1 MEEIFV
7 PALGMAMEEVIL
19 LEWHKN
25 PGDVISVGDVIATIE
40 TDKAILEINAETS
53 GVLGR
58 HRFNINDPVVP
69 GGTVTVVLAPG
80 ESE

>member
-1 MEEIFV
+1 MEEVFV

-25 PGDVISVGDVIATIE
+25 PGDVIGVGDVIAIVE
-40 TDKAILEINAETS
+40 TDKAILEITAETS
-53 GVLGR
+53 GILGR
-58 HRFNINDPVVP
+58 HRFSINDAVVP
-69 GGTVTVVLAPG
+69 GGTVTVILAPG

>member
-1 MEEIFV
+1 MEEVFV

-19 LEWHKN
+19 LEWQKN
-25 PGDVISVGDVIATIE
+25 PGDAINIGDVIAIVE
-40 TDKAILEINAETS
+40 TDKAVLEITAETA

-58 HRFNINDPVVP
+58 HRFNVNDSVLP
-69 GGTVTVVLAPG
+69 GGTVSVVLAPG